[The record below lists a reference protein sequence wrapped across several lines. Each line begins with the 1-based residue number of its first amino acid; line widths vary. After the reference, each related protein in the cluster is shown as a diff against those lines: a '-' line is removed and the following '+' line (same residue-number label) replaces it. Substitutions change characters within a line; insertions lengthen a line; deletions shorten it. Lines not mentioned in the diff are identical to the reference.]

1 MSKKEINFSLVTSSS
16 LMEKVSSWD
25 SYKDLN
31 EEQFIDLI
39 SYSKELVLDNPRH
52 KISFL
57 IIAEGT
63 EPSEEREQAES
74 EKEVSK
80 QMALRTKSK
89 DILNSIYGI

>member
-1 MSKKEINFSLVTSSS
+1 MKKEINFSLVTSSS
-16 LMEKVSSWD
+16 LMEKVSSWE

-31 EEQFIDLI
+31 EEQFLDLV
-39 SYSKELVLDNPRH
+39 SYSKELVLENPKH

-63 EPSEEREQAES
+63 EPSEEREEVENQ
-74 EKEVSK
+74 KEVSK
-80 QMALRTKSK
+80 QMELRIKSK

>member
-1 MSKKEINFSLVTSSS
+1 MSKEKINFSLVTSSS
-16 LMEKVSSWD
+16 LMNKVSSWD

-39 SYSKELVLDNPRH
+39 SYSKELVLENPKH

-63 EPSEEREQAES
+63 EPSEEREQAEN
-74 EKEVSK
+74 EKEISK
-80 QMALRTKSK
+80 QIELRTKSK